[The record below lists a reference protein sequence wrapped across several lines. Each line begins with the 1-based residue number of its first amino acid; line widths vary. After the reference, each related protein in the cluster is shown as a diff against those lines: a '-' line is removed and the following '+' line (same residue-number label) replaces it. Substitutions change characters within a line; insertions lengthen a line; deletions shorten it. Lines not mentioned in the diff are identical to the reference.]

1 MRSIT
6 HDEFITCAKSI
17 HGDKYDYSQ
26 TKFINKTTLIKVS
39 DNIHGTFEILPFKHL
54 LYDGYSNHYLNRFSN
69 EYKKHFIEVCKLVHN
84 NKYDYSK
91 SVYIQA
97 ETNMLITCPIHG
109 DFYQLPTS
117 HINGKGCNKCGDISM
132 AQKHAYT
139 TEEFINKSKQ
149 IHGNKYDYSKVH
161 YISNKY
167 KVIIGC
173 PIHGDFLQS
182 PDKHLSGCGCR
193 KCADVYTANVRRK
206 TTEWFIT
213 KAIQIHGMRYDYSK
227 ANYTGICNKIEI
239 ICNEHGSF
247 FQSPRKHLLGH
258 GCPKCVSYKLENTI
272 SLLLDNNNIKYN
284 KNYKEFKWLIND
296 INHSLELDFYIP
308 EYNIAIEC
316 QGKQHFE
323 PVEKFGGTEAYQ
335 IQVKNDQIK
344 QTLCKQ
350 HNIKLCYFCD
360 KYNYINNY
368 KLGYLT
374 YKAEDLLEYIKFHL
388 VV

>member
-26 TKFINKTTLIKVS
+26 TKFINKNTLIKVS

-54 LYDGYSNHYLNRFSN
+54 LYDGYSKRYLNKYSS

-91 SVYIQA
+91 TVYINS
-97 ETNMLITCPIHG
+97 ETELLITCPIHG
-109 DFYQLPTS
+109 DFYQLPSS
-117 HINGKGCNKCGDISM
+117 HIYGKGCSKCGDISKV
-132 AQKHAYT
+132 QKQSYT
-139 TEEFINKSKQ
+139 TEQFINKAIEK
-149 IHGNKYDYSKVH
+149 HGNKYDYSKVN
-161 YISNKY
+161 YINSKHQ
-167 KVIIGC
+167 VIIGC
-173 PIHGDFLQS
+173 PIHGDFLQF
-182 PDKHLSGCGCR
+182 PDKHLYGYGCR
-193 KCADVYTANVRRK
+193 KCADNYTANIHMK
-206 TTEWFIT
+206 TTEQFINE
-213 KAIQIHGMRYDYSK
+213 AIQIHGMRYDYSK
-227 ANYTGICNKIEI
+227 VNYTGILNKIEI

-258 GCPKCVSYKLENTI
+258 GCPKCVTYKLENTI

-308 EYNIAIEC
+308 EYNMAIEC

-335 IQVKNDQIK
+335 IQIKNDQIK

-374 YKAEDLLEYIKFHL
+374 YKTEDLLEYIRFHL
-388 VV
+388 LV

>member
-1 MRSIT
+1 MRNIT

-54 LYDGYSNHYLNRFSN
+54 LYDGYSNRYLHRFSN
-69 EYKKHFIEVCKLVHN
+69 EYKTHFIEVCKLVHN

-91 SVYIQA
+91 SVYIHS
-97 ETNMLITCPIHG
+97 ETKILITCPVHG
-109 DFYQLPTS
+109 DFYQLPMS
-117 HINGKGCNKCGDISM
+117 HIHGKGCSKCGDISM
-132 AQKHAYT
+132 AQKQAYT

-149 IHGNKYDYSKVH
+149 IHGDKYDYSKVH

-206 TTEWFIT
+206 TTEWFI
-213 KAIQIHGMRYDYSK
+213 KESIKIHGLKYDYSK
-227 ANYTGICNKIEI
+227 VNYTGIYNKVEI
-239 ICNEHGSF
+239 ICYEHGNF

-258 GCPKCVSYKLENTI
+258 GCQKCVSYKLENTI

-316 QGKQHFE
+316 QGKQHFTS
-323 PVEKFGGTEAYQ
+323 VEKFGGTEAYQ
-335 IQVKNDQIK
+335 IQVKNDYIK

-360 KYNYINNY
+360 KYN
-368 KLGYLT
+368 
-374 YKAEDLLEYIKFHL
+374 
-388 VV
+388 

>member
-26 TKFINKTTLIKVS
+26 TKFVNKQTLIKVC
-39 DNIHGTFEILPFKHL
+39 DNTHGTFEILPFKHL
-54 LYDGYSNHYLNRFSN
+54 LYDGYSKRYLNKYSS

-91 SVYIQA
+91 TVYINS
-97 ETNMLITCPIHG
+97 ETKLLITCPIHG
-109 DFYQLPTS
+109 DFYQLPSS
-117 HINGKGCNKCGDISM
+117 HIYGKGCSKCGDISKV
-132 AQKHAYT
+132 QKQSYT
-139 TEEFINKSKQ
+139 TEQFINKAIEK
-149 IHGNKYDYSKVH
+149 HGNKYDYSKVN
-161 YISNKY
+161 YINSKHQ
-167 KVIIGC
+167 VIIGC
-173 PIHGDFLQS
+173 PIHGDFLQF
-182 PDKHLSGCGCR
+182 PDKHLYGYGCR
-193 KCADVYTANVRRK
+193 KCADNYTANIRRK
-206 TTEWFIT
+206 TTEQFINE
-213 KAIQIHGMRYDYSK
+213 AIQIHGMRYDYSK
-227 ANYTGICNKIEI
+227 VNYTGIWNKIEI

-272 SLLLDNNNIKYN
+272 SLLLENNNIKYN

-308 EYNIAIEC
+308 EYNMAIEC

-335 IQVKNDQIK
+335 IQIKNDQIK

-374 YKAEDLLEYIKFHL
+374 YKTEDLLEYIRFHL